1 MKPKLQLALDLTDKS
16 RAIELAKLVSDEV
29 DILEIGTV
37 LAIEAGLD
45 SVREIKQILNE
56 DTVLLADIRIIKAG
70 GKLSKMAY
78 EAGADVVTIISDST
92 EETFHAVVKEKAK
105 APNREVL
112 IEINDTYTEQDLEF
126 WTTLGLSHLIFHRGS
141 EITDEN
147 EKWSETILEE
157 IKELSEKGFKVYV
170 TGGIE
175 SADIKVFEGT
185 PVYGFII
192 GRSIAG
198 AEDPLQATRDYQDEI
213 AKYFD

>member
-16 RAIELAKLVSDEV
+16 RAIELAQLVSDEV
-29 DILEIGTV
+29 DILEVGTV
-37 LAIEAGLD
+37 LAIEAGLE

-56 DTVLLADIRIIKAG
+56 DTV
-70 GKLSKMAY
+70 LSKMAY

-92 EETFHAVVKEKAK
+92 EETFHAVVKEKSK

-112 IEINDTYTEQDLEF
+112 IEINDTYSEQDLEF
-126 WTTLGLSHLIFHRGS
+126 WTSLGLSHLIFHRGS
-141 EITDEN
+141 EITDKN